1 MIHKIN
7 PTIKLIPLTTKTDRA
22 LVLTPRLL
30 VIGLGLTMSALLH
43 MAESQHATPHLV
55 TSNPG
60 ILSMNFLK
68 PSRPQL
74 SVSILE
80 HPMLY
85 KRIQG
90 ITEYWDPLILQLL
103 VILVRIKTE
112 PKELNELSSV
122 PRVSQPRGINAV

>member
-1 MIHKIN
+1 M
-7 PTIKLIPLTTKTDRA
+7 IPLTTKTDRA

-74 SVSILE
+74 WVSILA
-80 HPMLY
+80 HPILC
-85 KRIQG
+85 KRIEG
-90 ITEYWDPLILQLL
+90 ITEYWDPLIQLL

-112 PKELNELSSV
+112 PQELNELSSV
-122 PRVSQPRGINAV
+122 PGVSQPRGINAV

>member
-7 PTIKLIPLTTKTDRA
+7 PTIKMIPLTTKTDRA

-74 SVSILE
+74 WVSILE
-80 HPMLY
+80 HPILC
-85 KRIQG
+85 KRIEG
-90 ITEYWDPLILQLL
+90 ITEYWDPLIQLL

-112 PKELNELSSV
+112 PQELNELSSV
-122 PRVSQPRGINAV
+122 PGVSQPRGINAV

>member
-1 MIHKIN
+1 M
-7 PTIKLIPLTTKTDRA
+7 IPLTTKTNRA
-22 LVLTPRLL
+22 LVLAPRLL

-80 HPMLY
+80 HPMLC
-85 KRIQG
+85 KRIER
-90 ITEYWDPLILQLL
+90 ITEYWDPLIHLL

-112 PKELNELSSV
+112 PQELNELSSV
-122 PRVSQPRGINAV
+122 PGVSQPRGINAV

>member
-7 PTIKLIPLTTKTDRA
+7 PAIKMIPLTTKTDRA

-80 HPMLY
+80 HPILC
-85 KRIQG
+85 KRIEG
-90 ITEYWDPLILQLL
+90 ITEYWDPSIQLL
-103 VILVRIKTE
+103 VIPVRIKTE
-112 PKELNELSSV
+112 PQELNELSSV
-122 PRVSQPRGINAV
+122 PGVSQSRGINAV

>member
-7 PTIKLIPLTTKTDRA
+7 PTIKTIPLTTKTDRA

-68 PSRPQL
+68 PSRPQFW
-74 SVSILE
+74 VSILE
-80 HPMLY
+80 HPILC
-85 KRIQG
+85 KRIEG
-90 ITEYWDPLILQLL
+90 ITEYWDPLIQLL

-112 PKELNELSSV
+112 PQELNELSSV
-122 PRVSQPRGINAV
+122 PGVSQPRGINAV

>member
-7 PTIKLIPLTTKTDRA
+7 PTIKMIPLTTKTNRA
-22 LVLTPRLL
+22 LVLAPRLL

-80 HPMLY
+80 HPMLC
-85 KRIQG
+85 KRIER
-90 ITEYWDPLILQLL
+90 ITEYWDPLIHLL

-112 PKELNELSSV
+112 PQELNELSSV
-122 PRVSQPRGINAV
+122 PGVSQPRGINAV

>member
-7 PTIKLIPLTTKTDRA
+7 PTIKMIPLTTKTARA

-43 MAESQHATPHLV
+43 MGESQHATPHLV
-55 TSNPG
+55 TSKPG

-80 HPMLY
+80 HPMLC
-85 KRIQG
+85 KRIEG
-90 ITEYWDPLILQLL
+90 ITEYWDLFIQLL
-103 VILVRIKTE
+103 VIPVRIKTE
-112 PKELNELSSV
+112 PQELNELQY
-122 PRVSQPRGINAV
+122 RV

>member
-7 PTIKLIPLTTKTDRA
+7 PTVKMIPLTTKTDRA
-22 LVLTPRLL
+22 LVLTPKLS

-60 ILSMNFLK
+60 ILLMNFLK

-80 HPMLY
+80 HPMLC
-85 KRIQG
+85 KRIER
-90 ITEYWDPLILQLL
+90 ITGNWDPLIQLL

-112 PKELNELSSV
+112 PQELNELSSV
-122 PRVSQPRGINAV
+122 PGVSQPRGINAV